1 MDVLTTSSA
10 AEHAAQEARVELT
23 LVLPLR
29 ARQTISI
36 EDFYSYWLNV
46 HVTLPPRFPGISS
59 VWLHVVSFDR
69 QLWPSLPGV
78 SARPEPE
85 DEFHGV
91 PEATF
96 ATFDDLAQFQQ
107 FSDLQMA
114 DGINFL
120 QEQIAYRSMGPN
132 TVTVLD
138 RTGDPAPDGH
148 DGLLRHLVFLR
159 RRDGVSVEQLR
170 QFVVETLMPAYAA
183 SPHVLKLRQHLFEEV
198 ELTLDHPGVGMFK
211 PPERQYQAAFEIVFA
226 DQSALTR
233 FAESADWRATADQLA
248 AHCAAVHAVRVER
261 CITTKL
267 DGSITLAGVRG
278 VDVAD
283 TIAKLNADN
292 QRDPAVS
299 ELFLSSS
306 GAAPAR
312 ADAAR

>member
-1 MDVLTTSSA
+1 MEILTEASA
-10 AEHAAQEARVELT
+10 VDHAAREAGVELT

-29 ARQTISI
+29 AKDTISL
-36 EDFYSYWLNV
+36 EEFYSYWLNV

-96 ATFDDLAQFQQ
+96 STFDDLAEFQNY
-107 FSDLQMA
+107 SDLQME
-114 DGINFL
+114 DGVNFL
-120 QEQIAYRSMGPN
+120 QEQIAYRSMGRN
-132 TVTVLD
+132 SVTIVDHLD
-138 RTGDPAPDGH
+138 DPAPDGR

-159 RRDGVSVEQLR
+159 GRVDQPVERLR
-170 QFVVETLMPAYAA
+170 EFVRQTLMPAYAA
-183 SPHVLKLRQHLFEEV
+183 SPLVLKLRQHLFEEV

-211 PPERQYQAAFEIVFA
+211 PLERQYQAAFEIVVA
-226 DQSALTR
+226 DEDALRQFTQSAAWMET
-233 FAESADWRATADQLA
+233 AEELA
-248 AHCAAVHAVRVER
+248 GVCGAVHGVRVDR

-267 DGSITLAGVRG
+267 DGKITLAGVRG

-283 TIAKLNADN
+283 TIAEMGADN

-299 ELFLSSS
+299 QMFLPHLDSVLLS
-306 GAAPAR
+306 
-312 ADAAR
+312 